1 MPSKTLKRG
10 SRRQVWTGKAEM
22 TAGGLRKEDL
32 IKNPR
37 GRIVSVKKCQTM
49 KKTYKGSDSED
60 EEEPKEEPKQ
70 ESKKEPKGGDQPKG
84 GEKEPKKSGFWNT
97 LFE

>member
-10 SRRQVWTGKAEM
+10 SRRQVWNGKAEM
-22 TAGGLRKEDL
+22 TAGGLKKEDL
-32 IKNPR
+32 IKNTR

-49 KKTYKGSDSED
+49 KKTYKGSDSE
-60 EEEPKEEPKQ
+60 EEDKEEPK
-70 ESKKEPKGGDQPKG
+70 KEPKETKG
-84 GEKEPKKSGFWNT
+84 GFWN

>member
-1 MPSKTLKRG
+1 M
-10 SRRQVWTGKAEM
+10 WNGKAEM

-60 EEEPKEEPKQ
+60 EDEEPKQ
-70 ESKKEPKGGDQPKG
+70 EPKGGDQPKG
-84 GEKEPKKSGFWNT
+84 GEKEPKKATGFWNT

>member
-10 SRRQVWTGKAEM
+10 SRRQVWNGRAEM
-22 TAGGLRKEDL
+22 TAGGLKKEDL
-32 IKNPR
+32 TKNTR

-60 EEEPKEEPKQ
+60 EEPETNEPQPKEPKEP
-70 ESKKEPKGGDQPKG
+70 
-84 GEKEPKKSGFWNT
+84 KEPKKSTGGFWN

>member
-10 SRRQVWTGKAEM
+10 SRRQVWNGRAEM
-22 TAGGLRKEDL
+22 TAGGLKKEDL
-32 IKNPR
+32 IKNTR

-49 KKTYKGSDSED
+49 KKTYKGSDD
-60 EEEPKEEPKQ
+60 EEEPEP
-70 ESKKEPKGGDQPKG
+70 KEPKETKG
-84 GEKEPKKSGFWNT
+84 GFWN

>member
-10 SRRQVWTGKAEM
+10 SRRQVWNGKAEM
-22 TAGGLRKEDL
+22 TAGGLKKEDL
-32 IKNPR
+32 IKNTR

-60 EEEPKEEPKQ
+60 EEEP
-70 ESKKEPKGGDQPKG
+70 EPKGGEKEPKG
-84 GEKEPKKSGFWNT
+84 GEKEPKKGGFWNT

>member
-10 SRRQVWTGKAEM
+10 SRRQVWNGKAEM
-22 TAGGLRKEDL
+22 TAGGLKKEDL
-32 IKNPR
+32 TKNTR

-60 EEEPKEEPKQ
+60 EEPETKDEPKEPNKTT
-70 ESKKEPKGGDQPKG
+70 G
-84 GEKEPKKSGFWNT
+84 GFWN
-97 LFE
+97 LFD

>member
-22 TAGGLRKEDL
+22 TAGGLKKEDL
-32 IKNPR
+32 DKNKR
-37 GRIVSVKKCQTM
+37 GRIVSIKKCQTM
-49 KKTYKGSDSED
+49 KKTYKGSDSE
-60 EEEPKEEPKQ
+60 EEAKEEPI
-70 ESKKEPKGGDQPKG
+70 
-84 GEKEPKKSGFWNT
+84 EPKKGGFWNT

>member
-22 TAGGLRKEDL
+22 TAGGLKKEDL
-32 IKNPR
+32 TKNTR

-49 KKTYKGSDSED
+49 KKTYKGSDDEDED
-60 EEEPKEEPKQ
+60 EEPKTKEEPKVD
-70 ESKKEPKGGDQPKG
+70 EKEQK
-84 GEKEPKKSGFWNT
+84 KEPKKSGFWNT

>member
-10 SRRQVWTGKAEM
+10 SRRQVWNGKAEM
-22 TAGGLRKEDL
+22 TAGGLKKEDL

-60 EEEPKEEPKQ
+60 EDEQPKQEPKQEPKEEPK
-70 ESKKEPKGGDQPKG
+70 KG
-84 GEKEPKKSGFWNT
+84 GFWNT

>member
-22 TAGGLRKEDL
+22 TAGGLKKEDL
-32 IKNPR
+32 TKNTR

-60 EEEPKEEPKQ
+60 EEEEKQEPKEP
-70 ESKKEPKGGDQPKG
+70 
-84 GEKEPKKSGFWNT
+84 KEPKKGGFWNT

>member
-10 SRRQVWTGKAEM
+10 SRRQVWNGKAEM
-22 TAGGLRKEDL
+22 TAGGLKKEDL

-49 KKTYKGSDSED
+49 KKTYKGSDSE
-60 EEEPKEEPKQ
+60 EEPEPEPKEPK
-70 ESKKEPKGGDQPKG
+70 ETKG
-84 GEKEPKKSGFWNT
+84 GFWN

>member
-10 SRRQVWTGKAEM
+10 SRRQVWNGKAEM
-22 TAGGLRKEDL
+22 TAGGLKKEDL
-32 IKNPR
+32 TKNPR

-49 KKTYKGSDSED
+49 KKTYKGSDSE
-60 EEEPKEEPKQ
+60 EEEPKKEE
-70 ESKKEPKGGDQPKG
+70 DKG
-84 GEKEPKKSGFWNT
+84 GEKEPKEPKKATGFWNT

>member
-22 TAGGLRKEDL
+22 TAGGLKKEDL
-32 IKNPR
+32 TKNLR

-49 KKTYKGSDSED
+49 KNTYKGSDSE
-60 EEEPKEEPKQ
+60 EEVKEEPK
-70 ESKKEPKGGDQPKG
+70 KKGG
-84 GEKEPKKSGFWNT
+84 FWDT

>member
-1 MPSKTLKRG
+1 
-10 SRRQVWTGKAEM
+10 M
-22 TAGGLRKEDL
+22 TAGGLKKEDL

-60 EEEPKEEPKQ
+60 EEETKEA
-70 ESKKEPKGGDQPKG
+70 KEPKEP
-84 GEKEPKKSGFWNT
+84 KEPKKGGFWNT

>member
-10 SRRQVWTGKAEM
+10 SRRQVWNGKAEM
-22 TAGGLRKEDL
+22 TAGGLKKEDL
-32 IKNPR
+32 IKNTR
-37 GRIVSVKKCQTM
+37 GRIVSAKKCQTM

-60 EEEPKEEPKQ
+60 EEEPK
-70 ESKKEPKGGDQPKG
+70 G
-84 GEKEPKKSGFWNT
+84 GEKEPKKGGFWNT

>member
-32 IKNPR
+32 DKNKR
-37 GRIVSVKKCQTM
+37 GRIVSIKKCHTM

-60 EEEPKEEPKQ
+60 EEEQSIVTEKEHKK
-70 ESKKEPKGGDQPKG
+70 ESKD
-84 GEKEPKKSGFWNT
+84 GEKEPKKATGFWNT

>member
-10 SRRQVWTGKAEM
+10 SRRQVWNGKAEM
-22 TAGGLRKEDL
+22 TAGGLKKEDL
-32 IKNPR
+32 IKNTR
-37 GRIVSVKKCQTM
+37 GRIVSAKKCQTM

-60 EEEPKEEPKQ
+60 EEEPKGDE
-70 ESKKEPKGGDQPKG
+70 KEPKG
-84 GEKEPKKSGFWNT
+84 GEKEPKKATGFWNT

>member
-10 SRRQVWTGKAEM
+10 SRRQVWNGKAEM
-22 TAGGLRKEDL
+22 TAGGLKKEDL
-32 IKNPR
+32 IKNTR

-60 EEEPKEEPKQ
+60 EEEEPKEE
-70 ESKKEPKGGDQPKG
+70 PKG
-84 GEKEPKKSGFWNT
+84 GEKEPKKATGFWNT

>member
-10 SRRQVWTGKAEM
+10 SRREVWNGKAAM
-22 TAGGLRKEDL
+22 TAGGLKKEDL
-32 IKNPR
+32 IKNKR

-49 KKTYKGSDSED
+49 KKTYKGSDSE
-60 EEEPKEEPKQ
+60 EEPEPEPKEPK
-70 ESKKEPKGGDQPKG
+70 ETKG
-84 GEKEPKKSGFWNT
+84 GFWN

>member
-32 IKNPR
+32 DKNKR
-37 GRIVSVKKCQTM
+37 GRIVSIKKCQTM
-49 KKTYKGSDSED
+49 KKTYKGSDD
-60 EEEPKEEPKQ
+60 EEEDETKEEPKV
-70 ESKKEPKGGDQPKG
+70 E
-84 GEKEPKKSGFWNT
+84 EKEPKKEPKEPKKSSGGFWNT

>member
-10 SRRQVWTGKAEM
+10 TRRQVWNGRAEM
-22 TAGGLRKEDL
+22 TAGGLKKEDL
-32 IKNPR
+32 TKNTR

-49 KKTYKGSDSED
+49 KKTYKGSDSE
-60 EEEPKEEPKQ
+60 EEPEPEEPKE
-70 ESKKEPKGGDQPKG
+70 
-84 GEKEPKKSGFWNT
+84 PKKGGFWN

>member
-22 TAGGLRKEDL
+22 TAGGLKKEDL

-49 KKTYKGSDSED
+49 KNTYKGSDD
-60 EEEPKEEPKQ
+60 EEPEPKQEEPKEP
-70 ESKKEPKGGDQPKG
+70 
-84 GEKEPKKSGFWNT
+84 KEPKKGGFWNT

>member
-10 SRRQVWTGKAEM
+10 SRRQVWNGKAEM
-22 TAGGLRKEDL
+22 TAGGLKKEDL
-32 IKNPR
+32 TKNPR

-49 KKTYKGSDSED
+49 KKTYKGSDDEDD
-60 EEEPKEEPKQ
+60 EEKEE
-70 ESKKEPKGGDQPKG
+70 PKG
-84 GEKEPKKSGFWNT
+84 GEKEPKKATGFWNT

>member
-10 SRRQVWTGKAEM
+10 SRRQVWNGKAEM
-22 TAGGLRKEDL
+22 TAGGLKKEDL

-60 EEEPKEEPKQ
+60 EEESKEEPKQ
-70 ESKKEPKGGDQPKG
+70 EPKGGDQPK
-84 GEKEPKKSGFWNT
+84 KTGFWNT

>member
-10 SRRQVWTGKAEM
+10 SRRQVWNGKAEM
-22 TAGGLRKEDL
+22 TAGGLKKEDL
-32 IKNPR
+32 TKNPR

-60 EEEPKEEPKQ
+60 DEEPEPKPKEESKQ
-70 ESKKEPKGGDQPKG
+70 
-84 GEKEPKKSGFWNT
+84 EPKKATGFWNT

>member
-10 SRRQVWTGKAEM
+10 SRRQVWNGKAEM
-22 TAGGLRKEDL
+22 TAGGLKKEDL

-49 KKTYKGSDSED
+49 KKTYKGSDDEED
-60 EEEPKEEPKQ
+60 EEPKEEPK
-70 ESKKEPKGGDQPKG
+70 D
-84 GEKEPKKSGFWNT
+84 EPKKSGFWNT

>member
-32 IKNPR
+32 DKNKR
-37 GRIVSVKKCQTM
+37 GRIVSIKKCHTM

-60 EEEPKEEPKQ
+60 EEEQSIVTE
-70 ESKKEPKGGDQPKG
+70 KEPKKESKD
-84 GEKEPKKSGFWNT
+84 GEKEPKKATGFWNT

>member
-10 SRRQVWTGKAEM
+10 SRRQVWNGKAEM
-22 TAGGLRKEDL
+22 TAGGLKKEDL
-32 IKNPR
+32 IKNTR
-37 GRIVSVKKCQTM
+37 GRIVSVKKCHTM

-60 EEEPKEEPKQ
+60 EEEPEPK
-70 ESKKEPKGGDQPKG
+70 E
-84 GEKEPKKSGFWNT
+84 EPKKSGFWNT

>member
-22 TAGGLRKEDL
+22 TAGGLKKEDL
-32 IKNPR
+32 TKNKS
-37 GRIVSVKKCQTM
+37 GRIVSAKKNATM
-49 KKTYKGSDSED
+49 RNVYKDSDSD
-60 EEEPKEEPKQ
+60 EEPPKEPPK
-70 ESKKEPKGGDQPKG
+70 EQPK
-84 GEKEPKKSGFWNT
+84 ETTSSFWK